1 MEIRR
6 TRINYKLLGKLRSV
20 KQNIVFD
27 KTLYA
32 KKLGLIKNDANL
44 IVVDVANTSIEA
56 QEKINKLAIDFGYD
70 RANEK
75 HIQIISQ
82 LFSYVYDRIKSQ
94 HLVVCDK
101 SEYIMKMKMKNKTK
115 FIVEYDFLESD
126 YIDENYLPYRV
137 NWEHL
142 GKVEEERNRLLR
154 GAEYILVHNIEQKQ
168 KLNEKKLINKVFDTI
183 YNFMSGGIFGS
194 IEV

>member
-1 MEIRR
+1 MEIKR
-6 TRINYKLLGKLRSV
+6 TRVNYRLLGKLRSV
-20 KQNIVFD
+20 KQNVVFD

-44 IVVDVANTSIEA
+44 IVVDVANTANEA
-56 QEKINKLAIDFGYD
+56 QEKINKLATEFGYD

-75 HIQIISQ
+75 HLQIISQ
-82 LFSYVYDRIKSQ
+82 LFSYVYDEIKSQ
-94 HLVVCDK
+94 HLVICDK
-101 SEYIMKMKMKNKTK
+101 PEYIIKMKGRGKTK
-115 FIVEYDFLESD
+115 FITEHQFIESD

-154 GAEYILVHNIEQKQ
+154 GEEYILVHNVEKYKKQ
-168 KLNEKKLINKVFDTI
+168 NEKKFINKVFDTI
-183 YNFMSGGIFGS
+183 YNFMSSATIGS
-194 IEV
+194 IEI